1 MNNERRASIDQFD
14 LSSKETGLDLVDHE
28 LEVSL
33 EQAKNGTEALRDEKV
48 QGILPYLTLD
58 KLNKQEISGLMELA
72 GDVLTAM
79 DLKKLPKDKFL
90 TIESLEK
97 AIAMASGEEV
107 AWEKGLVPPKLAQAQ
122 KLVCARLLNEIDD
135 DNPKKKWDI
144 YNNFFGTSPDIASYC
159 GGLRGSLELLTIAER
174 TSQNPCANEIYE
186 EIIYEYSFAEQ
197 NDFEKILHDSTPIQQ
212 LRLLPIYNKIA
223 LRCDTDSYSRRALGK
238 VVEALDAIEED
249 DHSKPLIELVAF
261 LVNDNIEQFFAGEL
275 VDIDNDNPEC
285 RRMLQ
290 EHEERQLIWKKE
302 QEQLHEEFPTLP
314 KNRALSRIAPDV
326 AGASDASGNTVQIS
340 NQKGETLSLLNCL
353 EDNTFG
359 LDRDTAFLVGAAH
372 NPGVEEIINNRINLK
387 LQDIPLNSQVQLLK
401 FMTEADS
408 SRFNRLCNTLSKVDR
423 SLRLKLTE
431 GFVAADF
438 GEDFGDALLDIASS
452 ERLSNDEKE
461 RVLDTISSCRES
473 VGRITD
479 LYTSFDDGK
488 FAKQYARASNER
500 LTDAVTVFQQI
511 AKNGVAEAN
520 LDWAGKPRFD
530 FDKAIEA
537 LEYEAKSLE
546 VISGT
551 LGDVKSGVKGAFA
564 EVVLPRDDSL
574 QRLNRTFYN
583 FYSPQHGYVLL
594 YTRPEGSHSFD
605 PTIEFG
611 KERSKYSEDSI
622 NAGVEASISLTTNPI
637 DPFSLPNPYR
647 PDKRVVK
654 NPRFYDPIIMDKV
667 SAIRLDREGRAPGMA
682 ANDSSRDPINPVGMV
697 SVDLAAIGDR
707 ADTPSGKIARL
718 LSVGGKLR
726 EEASGVDSSL
736 NHNTRWFDQD
746 SYGTADGFRD
756 LVGYVD
762 KMALKWCSESKP
774 GNDAESF
781 TKKMKQNRGK
791 MARRVA

>member
-1 MNNERRASIDQFD
+1 MNHERVNPNQFD
-14 LSSKETGLDLVDHE
+14 LPDNGSDLNSTNHE
-28 LEVSL
+28 SRFSL
-33 EQAKNGTEALRDEKV
+33 EQTKNDAERLRDEKV
-48 QGILPYLTLD
+48 QAILPYLTLD
-58 KLNKQEISGLMELA
+58 KLNKQEISGLIELA
-72 GDVLTAM
+72 DDVLTAM
-79 DLKKLPKDKFL
+79 DSKKLPKDKFL
-90 TIESLEK
+90 TIKFLEN
-97 AIAMASGEEV
+97 AVAMTSGEEV
-107 AWEKGLVPPKLAQAQ
+107 AWGKGLVSPKLAQAR

-144 YNNFFGTSPDIASYC
+144 YNSFFGMSPNIASYC
-159 GGLRGSLELLTIAER
+159 GGLRGSLELLMIAER
-174 TSQNPCANEIYE
+174 TSQNPCANGIYE
-186 EIIYEYSFAEQ
+186 EIIYDYSFAEQ
-197 NDFEKILHDSTPIQQ
+197 NYFEKILHDSTPIQQ

-223 LRCDTDSYSRRALGK
+223 LSCDTDSYTRGALGK

-249 DHSKPLIELVAF
+249 DHSKPLIGLVASS
-261 LVNDNIEQFFAGEL
+261 VNDNIEQFFAGEL
-275 VDIDNDNPEC
+275 VDIDNDNPEH

-290 EHEERQLIWKKE
+290 EHEERQLIWEKE

-314 KNRALSRIAPDV
+314 KNRALSRIAPDI
-326 AGASDASGNTVQIS
+326 AGTSDASGNTVQIS

-359 LDRDTAFLVGAAH
+359 LDRDTAFLVGTAH
-372 NPGVEEIINNRINLK
+372 NPVVEEIINNRINLK
-387 LQDIPLNSQVQLLK
+387 LQDVSLNSQVQLLK

-408 SRFNRLCNTLSKVDR
+408 GRFDRLCNTLSKVDR

-479 LYTSFDDGK
+479 LYTGFEDGK
-488 FAKQYARASNER
+488 FAKEYARASNER
-500 LTDAVTVFQQI
+500 LTDAVMVFQQI
-511 AKNGVAEAN
+511 AKNGVAEAD

-551 LGDVKSGVKGAFA
+551 LGDVKSGAKGAFA
-564 EVVLPRDDSL
+564 EVVLARDKSS

-605 PTIEFG
+605 PMTEYG
-611 KERSKYSEDSI
+611 KVRSKYREDSV
-622 NAGVEASISLTTNPI
+622 NAGAEASISLIANPV
-637 DPFSLPNPYR
+637 DSFSLPNPFR
-647 PDKRVVK
+647 PDKRAVK
-654 NPRFYDPIIMDKV
+654 NPQFYDPATMDKV
-667 SAIRLDREGRAPGMA
+667 SAMRLDREGRAPGMA
-682 ANDSSRDPINPVGMV
+682 ADDDSRDPINAVGMV

-726 EEASGVDSSL
+726 EKASGVDSSL

-746 SYGTADGFRD
+746 SYGTADGFRE
-756 LVGYVD
+756 LVEYVD
-762 KMALKWCSESKP
+762 EMVLKWCEESRP
-774 GNDAESF
+774 ENDVENF
-781 TKKMKQNRGK
+781 TRLMKRERGK
-791 MARRVA
+791 KSLRIA

>member
-1 MNNERRASIDQFD
+1 MMNQESFANHKNGLNSETDSLWDSMDDYQDWKNPDSKYANVHDAKKKRVEDLERMKPIDQ
-14 LSSKETGLDLVDHE
+14 LSYLSAMIEATESDNSYAHFEAHGIFERIRNSNSFSPLIRIIASVGKSLDMNDEQYSDDRYNNATVNDE
-28 LEVSL
+28 QFGYSTIVRPEEVPDGIL
-33 EQAKNGTEALRDEKV
+33 TPEEEALSE
-48 QGILPYLTLD
+48 
-58 KLNKQEISGLMELA
+58 NEIRQ
-72 GDVLTAM
+72 
-79 DLKKLPKDKFL
+79 
-90 TIESLEK
+90 
-97 AIAMASGEEV
+97 
-107 AWEKGLVPPKLAQAQ
+107 KLAQVNDSPGIPPTVFESDRGEELIEQ
-122 KLVCARLLNEIDD
+122 RINSINELELAL
-135 DNPKKKWDI
+135 KKK
-144 YNNFFGTSPDIASYC
+144 
-159 GGLRGSLELLTIAER
+159 L
-174 TSQNPCANEIYE
+174 
-186 EIIYEYSFAEQ
+186 FAKNQ
-197 NDFEKILHDSTPIQQ
+197 MRLH
-212 LRLLPIYNKIA
+212 K
-223 LRCDTDSYSRRALGK
+223 
-238 VVEALDAIEED
+238 
-249 DHSKPLIELVAF
+249 
-261 LVNDNIEQFFAGEL
+261 
-275 VDIDNDNPEC
+275 
-285 RRMLQ
+285 
-290 EHEERQLIWKKE
+290 
-302 QEQLHEEFPTLP
+302 EFPNLP
-314 KNRALSRIAPDV
+314 SDKQLVKI
-326 AGASDASGNTVQIS
+326 ASDAASIVRFDKKFSEDDLFESSALIGTITNKNEKTINLDEEMV
-340 NQKGETLSLLNCL
+340 KYLSVIHQN
-353 EDNTFG
+353 N
-359 LDRDTAFLVGAAH
+359 LVKEA
-372 NPGVEEIINNRINLK
+372 VEERLSIDLT
-387 LQDIPLNSQVQLLK
+387 DISIESQITLLR
-401 FMTEADS
+401 FMTEAGNE
-408 SRFNRLCNTLSKVDR
+408 RFDKLCNTLHASGKASR
-423 SLRLKLTE
+423 IKLAE
-431 GFVAADF
+431 NFLAADF

-479 LYTSFDDGK
+479 LYTGFDDGK
-488 FAKQYARASNER
+488 FAKEYARASNER

-511 AKNGVAEAN
+511 AKNGVAEAD

-530 FDKAIEA
+530 YNKAIEA

-546 VISGT
+546 IISGT

-564 EVVLPRDDSL
+564 EVVLTRDESL

-611 KERSKYSEDSI
+611 KERSKYREDSI

-637 DPFSLPNPYR
+637 NPFSLPNPYR
-647 PDKRVVK
+647 PDKHAVK

-697 SVDLAAIGDR
+697 SVDLEAIGDR

-774 GNDAESF
+774 GREVESF
-781 TKKMKQNRGK
+781 TRKMKQKLGK
-791 MARRVA
+791 TARRVA